1 MAGSTDYIKW
11 LNRASQDI
19 KMIESIKDDG
29 LEGMEDSFCYLCHQA
44 VEKLLKAL
52 VIKEEKSVQKT
63 HDLGFLLG
71 KCGKYHK
78 QLSDFKDKITIL
90 NEYAVS
96 ARYPDDFGEKRTI
109 NDAEEAYNYVKEID
123 TVINSILIK

>member
-19 KMIESIKDDG
+19 KMIEIIKNDG

-44 VEKLLKAL
+44 TEKLLKAL

-63 HDLGFLLG
+63 HDLVFLLG

-78 QLSDFKDKITIL
+78 LNDSCFFAERLCPEQDKKCC
-90 NEYAVS
+90 YS
-96 ARYPDDFGEKRTI
+96 QYG
-109 NDAEEAYNYVKEID
+109 
-123 TVINSILIK
+123 